1 MCVILAAMNLMHT
14 HFKGGG
20 NDEEQVRLAIAEL
33 HERVLAQQAKA
44 ESCNAMLDTYS
55 PQLNKSLAALEK
67 LTMQVKLAEHRSR
80 HNAIAVPSGTVSRKS
95 AAATTAGQYRE
106 PHEEHLAAHANTT
119 IDAGIQLAKEAAKRK
134 ELELGRPDFC
144 FSSSLC

>member
-67 LTMQVKLAEHRSR
+67 LLVPLTGLVWLVYHAVFVFLVARQLDIGDQKTMGAPR
-80 HNAIAVPSGTVSRKS
+80 
-95 AAATTAGQYRE
+95 ATQ
-106 PHEEHLAAHANTT
+106 
-119 IDAGIQLAKEAAKRK
+119 
-134 ELELGRPDFC
+134 RP
-144 FSSSLC
+144 LH